1 MVNTNL
7 ISKLFHHIS
16 LFLSISPSPS
26 LSLPLSLSPPPP
38 PLSLS
43 LSLSGT
49 EEGITV
55 KIIKLIVE
63 VAGEKISYIINRSL
77 EEGMF
82 LSEWKES
89 TIVPVPKVGE
99 Q

>member
-38 PLSLS
+38 LS